1 MVVDPGIHGG
11 CVDDVTTVCELD
23 KCGVFFILRSKE
35 HLELIRMTGLA
46 SVRAGITTQ
55 ANAEMSAGEDEVTWL
70 RAGVT
75 CAGLAAGQLTAA
87 VRTLSLTWLLTRNTG
102 LGTHKL

>member
-1 MVVDPGIHGG
+1 
-11 CVDDVTTVCELD
+11 
-23 KCGVFFILRSKE
+23 
-35 HLELIRMTGLA
+35 
-46 SVRAGITTQ
+46 
-55 ANAEMSAGEDEVTWL
+55 MSAGEDEVTWL

-75 CAGLAAGQLTAA
+75 SAGLAAGQLTAA